1 MKLSVIRG
9 ILACLALF
17 GSTVSPAA
25 EPDRKALDFFE
36 AKIRP
41 MLVKHCYQ
49 CHSAKAAASKTLKG
63 KLQVDSREGL
73 RIGGESGPA
82 VVPGKP
88 EESLLISA
96 LKHDSLKMPPN
107 SKLPDSLIKH
117 FEQWIA
123 DGAVDPRDGKLVS
136 KAALDIEAGRKHW
149 AFQPLAAVKPPSV
162 NDSGWVRTPVDQF
175 IRAKQEAAK
184 LGANSIANV
193 HVLIRRAYFDLV
205 GLPPTL
211 AELEKWTKDL
221 SVADGGQTNAVNVAA
236 YEQLVDE
243 LLKSPHFGERWARH
257 WLDLVRFAESN
268 GYAFDKD
275 RPNAFHYRDFVIK
288 ALNSDMPYDQFVRL
302 QVAGDLLTTTDVK
315 TNAEAV
321 KAVETIAATGF
332 LVAGPFT
339 TQQTQKERE
348 RSRYEQLDDTFQTLG
363 TSLLGLTTGCCRC
376 HDHKY
381 DPLPSHDYYRM
392 VSCFSDVGFSDVGI
406 NMQPEQFRA
415 AKSKFD
421 AAHAPLAAGLA
432 KFEKEQL
439 PKRLTAWVKNLPEV
453 QPLPKLGEWHHL
465 GPFMA
470 AGFDQAFAAASPPEK
485 AVELAKTYMN
495 GKLKWT
501 KQPSWKDGTVHNTLS
516 GDNASNY
523 LYREIDASESQVL
536 SISLGSDDA
545 IKVWVNGKQVLA
557 KKIGR
562 AAAADQEKITVQLNK
577 GRNQFLMKIVNGSGP
592 TGFYFKA
599 LTSGP
604 PANVVAVLKL
614 AEDKWNAAQR
624 KLVVDWYRKLDE
636 DWNKLNTLVAEHKK
650 KEPKPTLTNVYSAK
664 VRGTTYNFGADTYKV
679 YFLRRGNADNKEG
692 EASPGFLQVLT
703 AANQTEQRW
712 FNGQNKEAPA
722 KPARV
727 ALADW
732 LIDTKHGAGQLLARV
747 IVNRLWQHHFG
758 RGIVTTPSDFGTRGD
773 RPTHPQ
779 LLDWLAGELIR
790 GGWNLKPIH
799 RLIMT
804 SGVYMQ
810 GGGAVEGAMK
820 IDPENRLH
828 WRHESR
834 RLEAEIIRDALL
846 AVSGKL
852 DRKQFGSGTLNTN
865 SNRRSIYFTVK
876 RGQLIPL
883 LQLFD
888 APDAMQGVGQREE
901 STVAPQALALLNSP
915 VIRGLATQLAQQIRP
930 DNKVTI
936 KQTIGRAYQQTFS
949 REPSANE
956 VAEMTAFIE
965 QQVKARGM
973 NGNAEVLAV
982 RDFCH
987 ILLCMNEF
995 VYVD

>member
-1 MKLSVIRG
+1 MNVSLNRG
-9 ILACLALF
+9 SIVCIVLL
-17 GSTVSPAA
+17 GSSMTLAA

-36 AKIRP
+36 SKIRP
-41 MLVKHCYQ
+41 MLVEHCYQ
-49 CHSAKAAASKTLKG
+49 CHSSKAAASKTLKG
-63 KLQVDSREGL
+63 KLQVDTREGL

-88 EESLLISA
+88 EESLLIAA
-96 LKHDSLKMPPN
+96 LKHESLKMPPN

-117 FEQWIA
+117 FEKWIA
-123 DGAVDPRDGKLVS
+123 DGAVDPRDGQLVS

-149 AFQPLAAVKPPSV
+149 AFQPIANVTPPQV
-162 NDSGWVRTPVDQF
+162 RDTAGVRTPVDQF

-184 LGANSIANV
+184 LGSNSLAGA

-211 AELEKWTKDL
+211 AELDKWTKTL
-221 SVADGGQTNAVNVAA
+221 TVTDGKQPGGLNVAA

-243 LLKSPHFGERWARH
+243 LLHSPHFGERWARH
-257 WLDLVRFAESN
+257 WLDLARFAESN
-268 GYAFDKD
+268 GYAFDQD
-275 RPNAFHYRDFVIK
+275 RPNAYHYRDFVIK
-288 ALNSDMPYDQFVRL
+288 AFNSDMPYDEFVRQ
-302 QVAGDLLTTTDVK
+302 QVAGDLLAKVDVQ

-321 KAVETIAATGF
+321 AAVNTIAATGF

-381 DPLPSHDYYRM
+381 DPLPVHDYYRM

-406 NMQPEQFRA
+406 NMHPEQFRE
-415 AKSKFD
+415 AKAKFD
-421 AAHAPLAAGLA
+421 VAHAPLTAALA
-432 KFEKEQL
+432 KFEKDDL
-439 PKRLTAWVKNLPEV
+439 PGRLTAWVKNLPKE
-453 QPLPKLGEWHHL
+453 QPLPKLGDWHHV
-465 GPFMA
+465 GPFVA

-485 AVELAKTYMN
+485 KVDLAKTYDN

-501 KQPSWKDGTVHNTLS
+501 KQSSWKDGTVHNTLS

-523 LYREIDASESQVL
+523 LYREIEAPESQVL
-536 SISLGSDDA
+536 SLSLGSDDA
-545 IKVWVNGKQVLA
+545 IKVFVNGKEVLA
-557 KKIGR
+557 NKTSRG
-562 AAAADQEKITVQLNK
+562 AAADQEKISIQLNK
-577 GRNQFLMKIVNGSGP
+577 GRNQFLMKIVNASGP

-604 PANVVAVLKL
+604 PANVVGVLKL
-614 AEDKWNAAQR
+614 AEVKWNAAQR
-624 KLVVDWYRKLDE
+624 KLVADWYQKLDA
-636 DWNKLNTLVAEHKK
+636 DWTKLNSAVVEHQKQ
-650 KEPKPTLTNVYSAK
+650 EPKPTLTNVYSAK
-664 VRGTTYNFGADTYKV
+664 VRGTTYSFGEDTYKV

-703 AANQTEQRW
+703 AADQTEQHW
-712 FNGQNKEAPA
+712 IATGSKNETA
-722 KPARV
+722 KPSRV

-732 LIDTKHGAGQLLARV
+732 LSDTQHGAGHLLARV

-758 RGIVTTPSDFGTRGD
+758 RGIVATPSDFGTRGD

-779 LLDWLAGELIR
+779 LLDWLAAELIR
-790 GGWNLKPIH
+790 GGWKLKPIH
-799 RLIMT
+799 KLIMT

-810 GGGAVEGAMK
+810 GGGAVVGAEQ
-820 IDPENRLH
+820 IDPENRLL

-852 DRKQFGSGTLNTN
+852 DRTQFGKGTLDTN
-865 SNRRSIYFTVK
+865 SNRRSVYFTVK

-888 APDAMQGVGQREE
+888 APDAMQGVGRREE

-915 VIRGLATQLAQQIRP
+915 VIRGLAAQLGQQIRP
-930 DNKVTI
+930 DKNVTVPQAI
-936 KQTIGRAYQQTFS
+936 DRAYRQTFS
-949 REPSANE
+949 RSPTANE
-956 VAEMTAFIE
+956 VTEMSAFIDG
-965 QQVKARGM
+965 QVKSRGM
-973 NGNAEVLAV
+973 DGNAETLAV